1 MSGRE
6 RLSNRRIIKNIE
18 DKGLPGIKVLEE
30 EADKS
35 LQRGRQAL
43 PHRLFHSMRLE
54 VLSPKCSCPQ
64 EWDTWY
70 VKDCVDKENL
80 C

>member
-6 RLSNRRIIKNIE
+6 RLSNRRIIKNVE

-43 PHRLFHSMRLE
+43 PHRQLPFNEARGSESKM
-54 VLSPKCSCPQ
+54 
-64 EWDTWY
+64 
-70 VKDCVDKENL
+70 
-80 C
+80 